1 MSSDDIPLSE
11 KYCSI
16 SKSVSHGLMFSL
28 LENFAGAASSLVIW
42 IDNSL
47 FSKLFLSIFDSY
59 RQNDDQAEIKN
70 MYKYGSGEETFQEYI
85 DNSTNEMVSRV
96 TVLIWII
103 ISISIIIILF
113 KTLIEFTQF

>member
-1 MSSDDIPLSE
+1 MSPDNNTPLSE

-16 SKSVSHGLMFSL
+16 SKSVSHGFMFSI
-28 LENFAGAASSLVIW
+28 LEKFAGAASNLVIW
-42 IDNSL
+42 IDNGL

-70 MYKYGSGEETFQEYI
+70 MFKYGSGEETFQEYI
-85 DNSTNEMVSRV
+85 DNSTNEMVQRV

-103 ISISIIIILF
+103 ISLSIIIILL
-113 KTLIEFTQF
+113 KILVEFS